1 MGKNVLISFVLLA
14 VCGLSACGGGGQL
27 QEKECYTGMSGECA
41 GEKVSV
47 YVDDQKL
54 LHIYNRE
61 SGQSGIL
68 CGKPDCEHKPYDERT
83 NPDPVCMA
91 ALNGELNAACI
102 PAICDGYLYLFG
114 NKNLSQGV
122 VYREKLDGSG
132 RTEVKVMDYQIGMGS
147 SLYVR
152 DGFIYAEA
160 NIPLV
165 NKDHIGGSGTNQ
177 SDRLMIRICPA
188 TGEVEEISPVLHQD
202 RSSVLLL
209 DYEGDDIYYW
219 LSWKEKSG
227 EYVQLY
233 CYNTKTGTYSM
244 PVDEGKLTGMTL
256 LGVDKGMLYASD
268 GKKAVYRISFG
279 GKEWERIYSS
289 RKSGPVFFVMY
300 QDQLLEADMDNG
312 KFHYTGETG
321 AIDLTPVAAIV
332 NTFGKYMCLSERDG
346 TSKVYYDSQ
355 LRMSRKER
363 GNEDEKEYQT
373 FHVGNTARHSLYGVC
388 GIRGGTDRTVGG
400 KPAANGGGFCFTR
413 SQPETEGQP
422 YADPTDG

>member
-1 MGKNVLISFVLLA
+1 MKRYRKYRCVAVNILLLA
-14 VCGLSACGGGGQL
+14 VCGLSACGGSGQL
-27 QEKECYTGMSGECA
+27 QEKECYTDMLGGCA
-41 GEKVSV
+41 GEKVGV

-54 LHIYNRE
+54 LHTYNRE

-91 ALNGELNAACI
+91 ALNSELSAACV

-122 VYREKLDGSG
+122 IYREKLDGSG
-132 RTEVKVMDYQIGMGS
+132 RTEVKVTDYQISMGS

-160 NIPLV
+160 NIPLI
-165 NKDHIGGSGTNQ
+165 NEDHTGGSGTNQ
-177 SDRLMIRICPA
+177 SDRLMIRICAA
-188 TGEVEEISPVLHQD
+188 TGEPEEISPVLHQD
-202 RSSVLLL
+202 VSSAKLL
-209 DYEGDDIYYW
+209 DYEGDDIYYC
-219 LSWKEKSG
+219 LSWKE
-227 EYVQLY
+227 ETEEHVQLY
-233 CYNTKTGTYSM
+233 GYNTKTGTYSM

-256 LGVDKGMLYASD
+256 LGVDRGMLYASD

-300 QDQLLEADMDNG
+300 QEHLLEADMDNE
-312 KFHYTGETG
+312 KFHYIGENG
-321 AIDLTPVAAIV
+321 ELDMDPVSAVV
-332 NTFGKYMCLSERDG
+332 NTFGKYLCLSERDG

-355 LRMSRKER
+355 LRMSRKEW
-363 GNEDEKEYQT
+363 
-373 FHVGNTARHSLYGVC
+373 
-388 GIRGGTDRTVGG
+388 
-400 KPAANGGGFCFTR
+400 
-413 SQPETEGQP
+413 
-422 YADPTDG
+422 